1 MQCWQSLMSIVNSL
15 AMLFGFKSYCYLAD
29 VSVGVD
35 VAVCSDLGVGV
46 AVVVDVAR
54 CRRADWRQC

>member
-15 AMLFGFKSYCYLAD
+15 AMLFGFKPYCYLAD

-35 VAVCSDLGVGV
+35 VAGCSDIAVGV
-46 AVVVDVAR
+46 VT
-54 CRRADWRQC
+54 